1 MLYTRHCARP
11 STSPG
16 IGQLYTLRTCNLLPC
31 SVPFGAVVSCPPAA
45 GSLGWSVGW
54 LAVAAVTAVAEVASA
69 AAPWWLEPLE
79 PLEPAAG
86 PWTMAAM
93 IAKTAASTA
102 MAYW

>member
-1 MLYTRHCARP
+1 MA
-11 STSPG
+11 
-16 IGQLYTLRTCNLLPC
+16 
-31 SVPFGAVVSCPPAA
+31 AVV
-45 GSLGWSVGW
+45 
-54 LAVAAVTAVAEVASA
+54 AVAEVASA
-69 AAPWWLEPLE
+69 AAPWWLE